1 MGTSFSSPPFRGV
14 PPLSRMCPGVLG
26 VEPGV
31 ALNKGGRP
39 GVSRVELL
47 GVVAGQGRRKH
58 LSYVLPSRS

>member
-1 MGTSFSSPPFRGV
+1 MGTSFSSPLLRGV
-14 PPLSRMCPGVLG
+14 PPLNKMCPGVLG

-31 ALNKGGRP
+31 ALNKGERP

-58 LSYVLPSRS
+58 LSYVLPSR